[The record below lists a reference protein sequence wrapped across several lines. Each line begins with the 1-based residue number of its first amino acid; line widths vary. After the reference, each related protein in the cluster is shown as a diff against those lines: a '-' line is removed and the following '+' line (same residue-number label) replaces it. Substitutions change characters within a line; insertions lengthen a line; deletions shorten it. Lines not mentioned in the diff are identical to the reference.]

1 MIGNN
6 RIVLFQTQVSIAAAR
21 MSDLRIGGTPL
32 AKLKVAE
39 LKTELETRGLEK
51 TGRKDEL
58 VARLASYMEVS
69 RLLSRL
75 SRLSRAVTGSCH
87 GLCWTV
93 RDVSQI

>member
-1 MIGNN
+1 MAAAVQRCGLAEKLLISGNN
-6 RIVLFQTQVSIAAAR
+6 RIVLFQTQVSIAR

-69 RLLSRL
+69 RLLSRV
-75 SRLSRAVTGSCH
+75 SRAVTGSYH
-87 GLCWTV
+87 
-93 RDVSQI
+93 D

>member
-1 MIGNN
+1 M
-6 RIVLFQTQVSIAAAR
+6 SIAATR

-58 VARLASYMEVS
+58 VARLASYIEVS
-69 RLLSRL
+69 RLPSRL
-75 SRLSRAVTGSCH
+75 VTSVTSVTGSCH
-87 GLCWTV
+87 GLWWTV